1 MKKVLAF
8 LLTISL
14 LVCLISGCAQK
25 TVEAE
30 PAATEEAVSAAP
42 QENSTPA
49 EEAEQPQQEPAEEPE
64 PEPQEEAV
72 PEPEYSFPLDETVT
86 LTAWAMWI
94 PGLTNYLDSANDN
107 LVFQE
112 MYNRTNV
119 KIDMR
124 LCASD
129 STAETEF
136 NLLIASGDYPNL
148 INNFKQY
155 YTNGFDAAIE
165 EEIILPLND
174 LLEVYMPN
182 LSKLLENDSIYDDM
196 LTTEGYIAQAA
207 QITDPEQGAYDI
219 TEGLNIRRD
228 WLDALGMDTPE
239 TFDDIHDYLVAAKNA
254 YSPDETYYLSSSGVD
269 DTMLAASGVS
279 SGFYIDESGELKYGM
294 QQEELRDYFKMIN
307 QWFQEGLFTENYI
320 VKHTGRPLESDMA
333 SGYSALWSG
342 SDESMNTINIIG
354 ANTGAVVEA
363 QPAPV
368 KNSGDR
374 IRAASSTQSLVG
386 NQGYSITT
394 SCTTPEIA
402 AMWLDYMYTEE
413 GALLNNWGIEGE
425 TFEYDQDGLPY
436 YTDLIANNPD
446 GIPVIFCRFMYVTVT
461 GTFLKDPY
469 VQYYNYG
476 AEAKAAVSVWH
487 SVYDYYESDY
497 PTAEDLNAIMTV
509 EERSQ
514 YAALVT
520 DLETYIDECVA
531 QFVVGGMGLDDASW
545 AEFLDGMNAFNLNEL
560 FELVQAKYDEYMEL
574 YA

>member
-14 LVCLISGCAQK
+14 LVCLISGCAQE

-112 MYNRTNV
+112 MYDRTNV

-196 LTTEGYIAQAA
+196 LTADGYIAQAA

-228 WLDALGMDTPE
+228 WLDALGMDAPE

-269 DTMLAASGVS
+269 DTMLAAAGIS
-279 SGFYIDESGELKYGM
+279 SGFYITEAGELKYGM
-294 QQEELRDYFKMIN
+294 QQEEMRDYFKMIN

-425 TFEYDQDGLPY
+425 TFEYDEDGLPY

-497 PTAEDLNAIMTV
+497 PTSEDLNAIMTV
-509 EERSQ
+509 DERSQ
-514 YAALVT
+514 YAALAT

-545 AEFLDGMNAFNLNEL
+545 AEFQDGMNAFNLNEL